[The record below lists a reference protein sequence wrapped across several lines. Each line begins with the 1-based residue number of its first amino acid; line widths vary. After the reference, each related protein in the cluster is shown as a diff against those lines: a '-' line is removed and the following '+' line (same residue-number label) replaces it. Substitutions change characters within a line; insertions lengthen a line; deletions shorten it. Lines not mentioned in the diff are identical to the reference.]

1 VLRWEHAFPTLFS
14 VTNNENQSAMTAETR
29 SFQAEVSKLLKIV
42 ANALYSEREVFL
54 RELISNAAD
63 ACDKLRFLSISN
75 PDLTSGD
82 SAFIVRLAADK
93 DAKTL
98 TIADNG
104 VGMNETEL
112 DENLGTIARSGT
124 SAFVDELTGDAK
136 KDVGLIGQFG
146 VGFYSAFM
154 VADQVE
160 VLTRKAGEDA
170 AWLWKS
176 DGLGEYTVEPAEKES
191 RGTVITLHLKD
202 DATEFLE
209 KSRLQQIVR
218 TYSDHIPFPV
228 TFVEGEAVDD
238 TGETLNKAS
247 ALWTRAKSEVSESD
261 YKEFYRHVGHAFDDP
276 WLTVHWKA
284 EGRIE
289 YHALLFVPT
298 QRPFDLFNPERRHHV
313 KLYVKRVFI
322 TDNVEGLVPSWLRFV
337 KGVID
342 CQDLPLNV
350 SREMLQ
356 KNPVVASVSQA
367 VTKRVLSELTKKA
380 EKEPEAY
387 AEFWK
392 AFGAVLKEGL
402 YSDGM
407 EHRDALLALA
417 RFRSS
422 TGEGIVGLAE
432 YVGRMKEGQ
441 EAIYYIAAE
450 TEEAAAASPQLE
462 GFRKKGVEVLYLTDP
477 IDEFW
482 VQMLYD
488 GYDSKPLKSITR
500 GGADL
505 KSIKSA
511 EADPD
516 KPAEAEADKNIDQ
529 GAISALVANVKLAL
543 GDLVKDVRTTDRLA
557 DSPVCLIADEGDMD
571 MNLERMLRQHK
582 QLDQAAK
589 RVLELNPEHDLI
601 RTLAERVK
609 AGAMGPAINDAAHL
623 LLDQARILEGEPIPD
638 TKAFT
643 RRLSAVMA
651 KGL

>member
-1 VLRWEHAFPTLFS
+1 
-14 VTNNENQSAMTAETR
+14 MTASSHPTETR

-63 ACDKLRFLSISN
+63 ACDKLRFLALSN
-75 PDLTSGD
+75 PELTAGD
-82 SAFIVRLAADK
+82 TAFAIRLAVDK

-98 TIADNG
+98 TVADNG
-104 VGMNETEL
+104 VGMTEAEL
-112 DENLGTIARSGT
+112 HDNLGTIARSGT
-124 SAFVDELTGDAK
+124 AAFVEELSGDSK

-154 VADQVE
+154 VADKVE
-160 VLTRKAGEDA
+160 VLTRKAGEEQ
-170 AWLWKS
+170 AWLWTS
-176 DGLGEYTVEPAEKES
+176 DGVGEYSVEPAEKAA
-191 RGTVITLHLKD
+191 RGTVITMHLKD
-202 DATEFLE
+202 DAAEFLE
-209 KSRLQQIVR
+209 KSRLQQVVR

-228 TFVEGEAVDD
+228 TFTEGDAES
-238 TGETLNKAS
+238 ETLNKAS
-247 ALWTRAKSEVSESD
+247 ALWTRSKSEISEDD
-261 YKEFYRHVGHAFDDP
+261 YKEFYRHAGHAADEP

-289 YHALLFVPT
+289 YHALLFVPS
-298 QRPFDLFNPERRHHV
+298 QRPFDLFHPERRHHV

-322 TDNVEGLVPSWLRFV
+322 TDDAEGLVPSWLRFV

-342 CQDLPLNV
+342 CEDLPLNI

-356 KNPVVASVSQA
+356 RNPVVASVSQA
-367 VTKRVLSELTKKA
+367 VTKRILGELKKKA
-380 EKEPEAY
+380 DSDAEAY
-387 AEFWK
+387 AEFWQN
-392 AFGAVLKEGL
+392 FGAVLKEGL
-402 YSDGM
+402 YGDGL
-407 EHRDALLALA
+407 EHREALLSLV

-422 TGEGIVGLAE
+422 SQDGLASLAD

-450 TEEAAAASPQLE
+450 SEEAAAASPQLE
-462 GFRKKGVEVLYLTDP
+462 GFQKKGVEVLYMTDP

-482 VQMLYD
+482 VQMLFEGFD
-488 GYDSKPLKSITR
+488 GKPLKSITR

-505 KSIKSA
+505 KSIKS
-511 EADPD
+511 E
-516 KPAEAEADKNIDQ
+516 EAESRPEDASKDEPEADQ
-529 GAISALVANVKLAL
+529 GAVAALVASVKLAL
-543 GDLVKDVRTTDRLA
+543 GDAVKDVRTTDRLA

-582 QLDQAAK
+582 QLDEAAK
-589 RVLELNPEHDLI
+589 RVLELNPDHPLI
-601 RTLAERVK
+601 RSLAERVK
-609 AGAMGPAINDAAHL
+609 AGASGPAIDDAAHL
-623 LLDQARILEGEPIPD
+623 LLDQARILEGEPVPD
-638 TKAFT
+638 AKAFT

>member
-1 VLRWEHAFPTLFS
+1 
-14 VTNNENQSAMTAETR
+14 MTASTHPAETR

-63 ACDKLRFLSISN
+63 ACDKLRFLALSK
-75 PDLTSGD
+75 PELTAGD
-82 SAFIVRLAADK
+82 AAFAIRLAVDK

-104 VGMNETEL
+104 VGMSEAEL
-112 DENLGTIARSGT
+112 HDNLGTIARSGT
-124 SAFVDELTGDAK
+124 AAFVEELSGDSK

-154 VADQVE
+154 VADKVE
-160 VLTRKAGEDA
+160 VLTRKAGEDQ
-170 AWLWKS
+170 AWLWTS
-176 DGLGEYTVEPAEKES
+176 DGVGEYSVEPAEKAT
-191 RGTVITLHLKD
+191 RGTVITMHLKD
-202 DATEFLE
+202 DAAEFLE
-209 KSRLQQIVR
+209 KSRLQQVVR

-228 TFVEGEAVDD
+228 TFTEGEAES
-238 TGETLNKAS
+238 ETLNKAS
-247 ALWTRAKSEVSESD
+247 ALWTRSKSEISEDD
-261 YKEFYRHVGHAFDDP
+261 YKEFYRHAGHAADEP

-289 YHALLFVPT
+289 YHALLFVPS
-298 QRPFDLFNPERRHHV
+298 QRPFDLFHPERRHHV

-322 TDNVEGLVPSWLRFV
+322 TDDAEGLVPSWLRFV

-342 CQDLPLNV
+342 CEDLPLNI

-356 KNPVVASVSQA
+356 RNPVVASVSQA
-367 VTKRVLSELTKKA
+367 VTKRILGELKKKA
-380 EKEPEAY
+380 ESDAEAY

-392 AFGAVLKEGL
+392 NFGAVLKEGL
-402 YSDGM
+402 YGDGL
-407 EHRDALLALA
+407 EHREALLSLV

-422 TGEGIVGLAE
+422 AQDGLASLAD

-450 TEEAAAASPQLE
+450 SEEAAAASPQLE
-462 GFRKKGVEVLYLTDP
+462 GFQKKGVEVLYMTDP

-482 VQMLYD
+482 VQMLFEGFD
-488 GYDSKPLKSITR
+488 GKPLKSITR

-505 KSIKSA
+505 KSIKS
-511 EADPD
+511 E
-516 KPAEAEADKNIDQ
+516 EAESKPEDASKDEPEADQ
-529 GAISALVANVKLAL
+529 GAVAALVASVKLAL
-543 GDLVKDVRTTDRLA
+543 GDAVKDVRTTDRLA

-582 QLDQAAK
+582 QLDEAAK
-589 RVLELNPEHDLI
+589 RVLELNPDHPLI
-601 RTLAERVK
+601 RSLADRVK
-609 AGAMGPAINDAAHL
+609 AGASGPAIDDAAHL
-623 LLDQARILEGEPIPD
+623 LLDQARILEGEPVPD
-638 TKAFT
+638 AKAFT

>member
-1 VLRWEHAFPTLFS
+1 
-14 VTNNENQSAMTAETR
+14 MTAETR

-82 SAFIVRLAADK
+82 STFAVRLSADK

-160 VLTRKAGEDA
+160 VLTRKAGEDK

-176 DGLGEYTVEPAEKES
+176 DGLGEYTVEPAEKAT

-202 DATEFLE
+202 DASEFLE

-228 TFVEGEAVDD
+228 TFIAGEAADD
-238 TGETLNKAS
+238 AGETLNKAS
-247 ALWTRAKSEVSESD
+247 ALWTRAKSDVSESD
-261 YKEFYRHVGHAFDDP
+261 YKEFYHHVGHAFDDP

-367 VTKRVLSELTKKA
+367 VTKRILSELTKKA
-380 EKEPEAY
+380 EKDPEAY

-422 TGEGIVGLAE
+422 TGEGLVGLSE

-488 GYDSKPLKSITR
+488 GYDGKPLKSITR

-511 EADPD
+511 DAESD
-516 KPAEAEADKNIDQ
+516 KPADTDADKSTDQ
-529 GAISALVANVKLAL
+529 GAISALVASVKLSL

-609 AGAMGPAINDAAHL
+609 SGASGPTIDDAAHL